1 MFEMHASGA
10 VHVGL
15 WCSENDGNV
24 IKISPDAYEK
34 MNVFQAKKSDK
45 NILLPLRGKNREF
58 AGVHA
63 VRAGGSY
70 PLFLWITLCIRV
82 RKHAIS
88 ERIRGLRPN

>member
-1 MFEMHASGA
+1 VRVEA
-10 VHVGL
+10 
-15 WCSENDGNV
+15 WCRENDGIV
-24 IKISPDAYEK
+24 SKISPVTYGK
-34 MNVFQAKKSDK
+34 MNIFQAKKSDK
-45 NILLPLRGKNREF
+45 KCLLPLRGKNREF

-63 VRAGGSY
+63 LRAVGSY

>member
-1 MFEMHASGA
+1 MFELHTPGA
-10 VHVGL
+10 GHVGS
-15 WCSENDGNV
+15 WCRGNDRIV
-24 IKISPDAYEK
+24 IKISPVAYEK
-34 MNVFQAKKSDK
+34 MNVFQAKKRDK
-45 NILLPLRGKNREF
+45 NFLLPLRGKNREF
-58 AGVHA
+58 AEVHA

>member
-1 MFEMHASGA
+1 M
-10 VHVGL
+10 
-15 WCSENDGNV
+15 
-24 IKISPDAYEK
+24 IKISPAAYEK

-45 NILLPLRGKNREF
+45 NFLLPLRGKNREF

-82 RKHAIS
+82 RKPAIS
-88 ERIRGLRPN
+88 ERIRGLQPN